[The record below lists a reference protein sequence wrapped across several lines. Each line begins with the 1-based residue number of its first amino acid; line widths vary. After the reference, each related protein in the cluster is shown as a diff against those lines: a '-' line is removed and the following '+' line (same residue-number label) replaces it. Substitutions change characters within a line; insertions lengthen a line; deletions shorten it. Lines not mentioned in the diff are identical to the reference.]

1 MGSEPRDEPRRK
13 LVDLPFLHKFK
24 LYSTHTNYYLIGRDE
39 NKTFWRILKI
49 DRTDQTE
56 LNLFEDPTR
65 YTHDEIVQLKK
76 WISRGNQKFG
86 GLKAE
91 TTCYGIIG
99 FVRFLGPYYMLV
111 IKKRKKVGEICGHAV
126 YGIAETEQIM
136 IPYPSPETRVANSL
150 AERRYKNLLK
160 MVDVRKNFY
169 FSYTYHL
176 MYTLQTNVCNS
187 ESGEIHDETMFVWN
201 EYLTHGIRRI
211 LQNTVW
217 TVSLVYGF
225 FQQTK
230 CSVSDEEFVLTVI
243 ARRSRHYAGTRYL
256 RRGIN
261 DAGNVANEVE
271 IEQIVT
277 KEVPEGQK
285 VPMTS
290 VVQMRGSI
298 PLFWSQETSVFTP
311 QPDIILNNKD
321 VKHVA
326 TRRHFENLKQRY
338 GRLIIIMNLLKTGK
352 HRESILRAEFGKA
365 ISSINKGTTRENHLK
380 AIHFDLNKHY
390 KSGADGAFE
399 HLCNYGK
406 RALELINLFFC
417 EAPLGV
423 GAEAVINDSFFN
435 NPFMNEDEEAT
446 SPEEEALKADIFS
459 LQNGVLRS
467 NCIDCLDRT
476 NVAQYAHGLVAL
488 AQQLHL
494 LGITGPPIVDKNNP
508 LAKKLMEA
516 YEKMGD
522 AIAMQYAGSDA
533 HIKMFSAL
541 RGDWNM
547 MMKHRDMITAVRRH
561 YNNAYMDSEKQNA
574 INMFLGQSGPQLG
587 RPALWELRSDQHNT
601 GNLDIENLRPRI
613 SRSFSDNLLLEGLDI
628 EELINENPQPSREG
642 LNGGWET
649 NSEVGFFE
657 PEPAS
662 PSVHFEDHLRGT
674 GSKQMFPDSGSTSDS
689 QGLDDVPGF
698 SHSYNT
704 KFTTADEMFERCSSM
719 SSDNM
724 FSDIAESFTSTTGT
738 DHFEF
743 LPGPSQT
750 EGEGNAGYLAHTEG
764 LVIHD
769 NVKHTITATSLS
781 IPDSAL

>member
-49 DRTDQTE
+49 DRTDPTE

-435 NPFMNEDEEAT
+435 NPFMNEDEEET

-657 PEPAS
+657 PELAS

-750 EGEGNAGYLAHTEG
+750 EGEYV
-764 LVIHD
+764 LVPGFSNDFYHW
-769 NVKHTITATSLS
+769 VQHGRAFSRVWR
-781 IPDSAL
+781 

>member
-49 DRTDQTE
+49 DRTDPTE

-176 MYTLQTNVCNS
+176 MYTLQTNVCNT

-435 NPFMNEDEEAT
+435 NPIMNEDEEET

-657 PEPAS
+657 PELAS

-750 EGEGNAGYLAHTEG
+750 EGEYV
-764 LVIHD
+764 LVPGFSNDFYHW
-769 NVKHTITATSLS
+769 VQHGRAFSRVWR
-781 IPDSAL
+781 

>member
-1 MGSEPRDEPRRK
+1 MGSEPRDYPRRK
-13 LVDLPFLHKFK
+13 LVDLPVLHKFK
-24 LYSTHTNYYLIGRDE
+24 LYSTHTNFYLIGRDE

-49 DRTDQTE
+49 DRTDPTE

-76 WISRGNQKFG
+76 WISRGNQKHG

-91 TTCYGIIG
+91 LTCYGIIG

-111 IKKRKKVGEICGHAV
+111 IKRRKKVGDICGHAI
-126 YGIAETEQIM
+126 YGIAESQMIM
-136 IPYPSPETRVANSL
+136 IPYPSSETRVANSL

-176 MYTLQTNVCNS
+176 MYTLQKNVCNS
-187 ESGEIHDETMFVWN
+187 ERGKIHDETMFVWN
-201 EYLTHGIRRI
+201 EYLTHGIRGI

-243 ARRSRHYAGTRYL
+243 ARRSRLYAGTRYL

-261 DAGNVANEVE
+261 DEGNVANEVE
-271 IEQIVT
+271 IEQIVI

-285 VPMTS
+285 IPMTS
-290 VVQMRGSI
+290 IVQMRGSI

-321 VKHVA
+321 VNHVA
-326 TRRHFENLKQRY
+326 TRHHFEDLKQRY
-338 GRLIIIMNLLKTGK
+338 GKVIIILNLLKTGK
-352 HRESILRAEFGKA
+352 HRENILRAEFGKA
-365 ISSINKGTTRENHLK
+365 IWSINKGTKREDHLK

-406 RALELINLFFC
+406 RALELISLFFC
-417 EAPLGV
+417 EAPSGV
-423 GAEAVINDSFFN
+423 GAEGVVKDSFSN
-435 NPFMNEDEEAT
+435 NPILNQDEEAII
-446 SPEEEALKADIFS
+446 PEEEEDLKADIFM

-476 NVAQYAHGLVAL
+476 NVSQYAHGLVAL
-488 AQQLHL
+488 ARQLQL

-561 YNNAYMDSEKQNA
+561 YNNAYHDSEKQNA

-587 RPALWELRSDQHNT
+587 RAALWELRADQRNT
-601 GNLDIENLRPRI
+601 GRSSNLDIENLRPRM
-613 SRSFSDNLLLEGLDI
+613 SRSFSDNLLLEGVDI
-628 EELINENPQPSREG
+628 EELIHENHQPSREG
-642 LNGGWET
+642 LNCCWET
-649 NSEVGFFE
+649 TSKVGFFE
-657 PEPAS
+657 PEPDT
-662 PSVHFEDHLRGT
+662 PSVNSEDHLRGT
-674 GSKQMFPDSGSTSDS
+674 TSKHMFPDNGSTSDS
-689 QGLDDVPGF
+689 HELDDVPGF
-698 SHSYNT
+698 SHSYNA

-724 FSDIAESFTSTTGT
+724 FSDIAESFTSTAGT

-743 LPGPSQT
+743 LPGPNQP
-750 EGEGNAGYLAHTEG
+750 EDRYV
-764 LVIHD
+764 LVPGFSND
-769 NVKHTITATSLS
+769 FCQWVQYGR
-781 IPDSAL
+781 AL

>member
-49 DRTDQTE
+49 DRTDPTE

-111 IKKRKKVGEICGHAV
+111 IKRRKKVGEICGHAV

-176 MYTLQTNVCNS
+176 MYTLQTNVCNT

-738 DHFEF
+738 DHFESIF
-743 LPGPSQT
+743 KGVEMKLWYA
-750 EGEGNAGYLAHTEG
+750 EEGNAGYLAHTVG
-764 LVIHD
+764 LDRHD
-769 NVKHTITATSLS
+769 NVKHTITATSL
-781 IPDSAL
+781 

>member
-1 MGSEPRDEPRRK
+1 MKGQHCIFTILSSQEVRNLNSYEPRLKPVEFP
-13 LVDLPFLHKFK
+13 VLHKFK
-24 LYSTHTNYYLIGRDE
+24 LYSTYTNYYLIGRDE

-49 DRTDQTE
+49 DRTDPTE

-76 WISRGNQKFG
+76 WISRGNQKYG
-86 GLKAE
+86 GLRAE

-111 IKKRKKVGEICGHAV
+111 IKRRKKVGEICGHAV

-160 MVDVRKNFY
+160 MVDVRKDFY

-176 MYTLQTNVCNS
+176 MHTLQKNVCNT
-187 ESGEIHDETMFVWN
+187 ERGKIHDDSMFVWN

-285 VPMTS
+285 IPMTS
-290 VVQMRGSI
+290 IVQMRGSI

-321 VKHVA
+321 VNHVA
-326 TRRHFENLKQRY
+326 TRLHFEDLKQRY
-338 GRLIIIMNLLKTGK
+338 GKLIIILNLLKTGK

-365 ISSINKGTTRENHLK
+365 IWSINKGTKRENHLK

-390 KSGADGAFE
+390 KITCVTMG
-399 HLCNYGK
+399 

-417 EAPLGV
+417 EAPSGV
-423 GAEAVINDSFFN
+423 GTEGVISDSFFN
-435 NPFMNEDEEAT
+435 NPIMNQDEEAT
-446 SPEEEALKADIFS
+446 SPEEEDLKADVFL

-467 NCIDCLDRT
+467 NCVDCLDRT
-476 NVAQYAHGLVAL
+476 NVSQYAHGLVAL

-494 LGITGPPIVDKNNP
+494 LGITGPPIVDKKNP

-547 MMKHRDMITAVRRH
+547 VMKHRDMITAVRRH
-561 YNNAYMDSEKQNA
+561 YNNAYLDSEKQNA
-574 INMFLGQSGPQLG
+574 INLFLGQSGHLLG
-587 RPALWELRSDQHNT
+587 RSALWELRSDQHNS
-601 GNLDIENLRPRI
+601 GHIENLRPRI
-613 SRSFSDNLLLEGLDI
+613 SRSFSDNLLLEGLDM
-628 EELINENPQPSREG
+628 EELLLENPQPSREG

-649 NSEVGFFE
+649 TSEAGLFE

-662 PSVHFEDHLRGT
+662 TRSFERNRIKTDVSDG
-674 GSKQMFPDSGSTSDS
+674 GSTSDS
-689 QGLDDVPGF
+689 HGLDDVPGF
-698 SHSYNT
+698 SHSYNA

-743 LPGPSQT
+743 IPGPNQSEGFT
-750 EGEGNAGYLAHTEG
+750 EYV
-764 LVIHD
+764 LVPGFSNDFTQWVQHGR
-769 NVKHTITATSLS
+769 
-781 IPDSAL
+781 AL

>member
-1 MGSEPRDEPRRK
+1 MGSETMRK
-13 LVDLPFLHKFK
+13 LVDVPVLHKFM
-24 LYSTHTNYYLIGRDE
+24 LYRTLTNFYLIGRDKK
-39 NKTFWRILKI
+39 KTFWRLLKI
-49 DRTDQTE
+49 DRTDPNE

-65 YTHDEIVQLKK
+65 YTHEQIVELKK
-76 WISRGNQKFG
+76 WISRGNQEYS
-86 GLKAE
+86 GLRAE

-99 FVRFLGPYYMLV
+99 FVKFLGPYYMLV
-111 IKKRKKVGEICGHAV
+111 IKKRKKVGEICGHTV
-126 YGIAETEQIM
+126 YGVVDSQMIM
-136 IPYPSPETRVANSL
+136 IPYHSGETRVAGSA
-150 AERRYKNLLK
+150 AERRYKKLLN
-160 MVDVRKNFY
+160 MVDLSKNFY

-176 MYTLQTNVCNS
+176 MYSLQKNICNT
-187 ESGEIHDETMFVWN
+187 ERGKIHDETMFVWN

-230 CSVSDEEFVLTVI
+230 CLVSNEEFILTVI

-338 GRLIIIMNLLKTGK
+338 GRLIIILNLLKTGK

-417 EAPLGV
+417 QAPLGV

-435 NPFMNEDEEAT
+435 NPIMNEDEEET

-698 SHSYNT
+698 SHSYNA

-738 DHFEF
+738 DHFESIF
-743 LPGPSQT
+743 KGVEMKLWYAA
-750 EGEGNAGYLAHTEG
+750 EGNAGYLAHTEG
-764 LVIHD
+764 LGGHD
-769 NVKHTITATSLS
+769 NVKHTITATSL
-781 IPDSAL
+781 

>member
-49 DRTDQTE
+49 DRTDPTE

-111 IKKRKKVGEICGHAV
+111 IKRRKKVGEICGHAV

-338 GRLIIIMNLLKTGK
+338 GRLIIILNLLKTGK

-750 EGEGNAGYLAHTEG
+750 EGEYV
-764 LVIHD
+764 LVPGFSNDFYHW
-769 NVKHTITATSLS
+769 VQHGRAFSRVWR
-781 IPDSAL
+781 